1 MPRVVVIGA
10 GHAGGTFVA
19 LLRQAGFT
27 GEVIAF
33 GDEPDPP
40 YHRPPLSKEFLRG
53 PIEKWL
59 RDPRFYAEQDVRL
72 RLGEAVK
79 VVLVHS

>member
-40 YHRPPLSKEFLRG
+40 YHRPPLPKEFLRG